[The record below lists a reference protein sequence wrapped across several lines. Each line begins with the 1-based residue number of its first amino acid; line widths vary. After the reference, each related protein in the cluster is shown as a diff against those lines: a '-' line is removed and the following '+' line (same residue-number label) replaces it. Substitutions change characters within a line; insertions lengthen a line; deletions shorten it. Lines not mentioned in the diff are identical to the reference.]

1 MRPLLLKMQAFGPF
15 NKQQELDF
23 TLLGEKAFF
32 LIHGPTGAG
41 KSTLFDAMS
50 FALYGQSS
58 GSERRPDQMRSHH
71 ASSDTL
77 TRVHF
82 EFELHGKRYSV
93 EREPEQMRKAVRGNR
108 DVRHLPQA
116 NLSVLSETGANAWIV
131 LSSGS
136 NEVTQ
141 KVQDLLRINHR
152 QFVQVIML
160 PQGKF
165 SDFLVATSVEKEA
178 ILKKLFGT
186 ELYERISLRFREQER
201 AIETQAQNARQQ
213 RELLVQGLG
222 LKSEAEI
229 APYQSALAEQHR
241 KKLAEL
247 EVLGKKLI
255 TATDL
260 YQRRN
265 QIELE
270 LANRTQQQKHLQT
283 QAQTAST
290 ELNLAKIAQ
299 QEALEL
305 DPQVQLHTERV
316 ITLGALQS
324 RVLSITQSSQ
334 AVLDA
339 TQQLV
344 DAQELAMQA
353 EQNLNAF
360 EATHEQ
366 QKASLQQLKVIA
378 QGLPTLQAQET
389 VAQQHLQLLQDW
401 QHCQAQLLSTKKI
414 HDTTLKQEQIHLTS
428 LKKSQAKFD
437 DARQQWRIGQSARLA
452 QNLIVGSACPVCGSK
467 DHPKLALHESELLV
481 DDAVLQTA
489 EDDLATAKDQHVQA
503 QIAATKANADL
514 SAAQIRHDQLAPQVA
529 LLQADQQILQTQIA
543 ERELDISAAKKAQTQ
558 SDKLQA
564 QLNNAQ
570 AQLQQLTVNNQTAQ
584 IAAQQKQSAL
594 EQQRVL
600 LAERLAQVP
609 AAWQEAG
616 ALELAIANSNIELQ
630 RIAQLKTQAQ
640 AALQAKQEV
649 QQTLNGQLSECTQQL
664 LQAQALLQAMPVERT
679 LQELQD
685 QVTQLTLEKTTC
697 QEQYL
702 TLGLEIAAA
711 NTIQEK
717 LIASKAAFE
726 ALDQQYKVAS
736 SLARL
741 CNNDNPKGTSFQRY
755 VMGVL
760 LDEVLVATTRRL
772 QVMSRGRYLMLRKE
786 ESGPRN
792 RTAGLDLEVLD
803 NHTGRRRDV
812 NTLSGGERF
821 MAALSLALGLSDV
834 VQSNAGGIR
843 LDAIFIDE
851 GFGSLDADSLDFAI
865 QTLKGLQQ
873 SGRLVGIISHVT
885 ELQECVDARVEV
897 VARREGS
904 VVQVWI

>member
-1 MRPLLLKMQAFGPF
+1 MKPLLLKMQAFGPF

-41 KSTLFDAMS
+41 KSTLFDATC

-58 GSERRPDQMRSHH
+58 GNERRPDQMRSHH

-77 TRVHF
+77 THVHF
-82 EFELHGKRYSV
+82 EFELHGKRYRV
-93 EREPEQMRKAVRGNR
+93 VREPEQMRKAVRGSR
-108 DVRHLPQA
+108 DVRHPPQA
-116 NLSVLSETGANAWIV
+116 TLSVLSEKDTSEWTT

-136 NEVTQ
+136 NDVTL

-222 LKSEAEI
+222 LQGEAEI
-229 APYQSALAEQHR
+229 ALYQSELAEQHR
-241 KKLAEL
+241 QKLAEL
-247 EVLGKKLI
+247 EALGKKLI

-260 YQRRN
+260 YQKRN

-270 LANRTQQQKHLQT
+270 IANRTQQQKHLQT
-283 QAQTAST
+283 QAQTALT

-316 ITLGALQS
+316 ITLGALLG

-339 TQQLV
+339 TQQHV
-344 DAQELAMQA
+344 DAQASAMQA

-360 EATHEQ
+360 EATLKQ
-366 QKASLQQLKVIA
+366 QKVSLLQLKVTA
-378 QGLPTLQAQET
+378 QSLPTLQAQET
-389 VAQQHLQLLQDW
+389 LAQQHLQLWQDW
-401 QHCQAQLLSTKKI
+401 QHCQAQLLRTKKI
-414 HDTTLKQEQIHLTS
+414 HDTAQKQEQIHHTA

-437 DARQQWRIGQSARLA
+437 DARQHWRLGQSARLA
-452 QNLIVGSACPVCGSK
+452 LSLIVGSACPVCGSK
-467 DHPKLALHESELLV
+467 DHPTPALHESEVLV

-489 EDDLATAKDQHVQA
+489 EDNLATAKEQHVQA
-503 QIAATKANADL
+503 QMAATKANADL
-514 SAAQIRHDQLAPQVA
+514 SASQTRHDQLAPQVA
-529 LLQADQQILQTQIA
+529 LLPADQQSLQAQIA
-543 ERELDISAAKKAQTQ
+543 IRKLDINAAKKAQIQADT
-558 SDKLQA
+558 LQA
-564 QLNNAQ
+564 QLSNAHD
-570 AQLQQLTVNNQTAQ
+570 QLQQLIVNNQTAQ
-584 IAAQQKQSAL
+584 IAAQQKKSAF
-594 EQQRVL
+594 EQQNVL
-600 LAERLAQVP
+600 LAERQAQVP

-616 ALELAIANSNIELQ
+616 ALELAISNSNAELQ

-640 AALQAKQEV
+640 ASLQAKQEV
-649 QQTLNGQLSECTQQL
+649 QQTLKGQLSECSQHL
-664 LQAQALLQAMPVERT
+664 LQAQALLQAMPAEHT

-702 TLGLEIAAA
+702 TLGLEITAA
-711 NTIQEK
+711 NKVQEK
-717 LIASKAAFE
+717 LLASKAAFE
-726 ALDQQYKVAS
+726 ALEQQYKVAS

-786 ESGPRN
+786 DAGPRN

-812 NTLSGGERF
+812 NTLSGGESF

-851 GFGSLDADSLDFAI
+851 GFGSLDAESLDFAI

-897 VARREGS
+897 VAGREGS
-904 VVQVWI
+904 LVRVWA